1 MTSRVPPRAAA
12 VVGMVVAAL
21 AGCAGARIEAGV
33 FHSDKGYRVTLPGAG
48 WTVDGD
54 SAADLVLRRSAGPA
68 AILANAECGR
78 AGGRALDVLA
88 RHLLLGVRDR
98 VTLERGEASV
108 GGRPALRAVLDGRV
122 GPGDAP
128 TRVEA
133 YVVKD
138 GRCVYDL
145 VYVAPPAAFETG
157 RADFHR
163 LVESFVTESR

>member
-1 MTSRVPPRAAA
+1 MPPRVVA

-33 FHSDKGYRVTLPGAG
+33 FHSDKGYRVTLPAAG

-54 SAADLVLRRSAGPA
+54 GAADLVLRRSAGPA
-68 AILANAECGR
+68 AILAHAECGR
-78 AGGRALDVLA
+78 AGGRTLDVLA

-98 VTLERGEASV
+98 ITLERGAASV

-122 GPGDAP
+122 GPGDAA
-128 TRVEA
+128 TRIET

-157 RADFHR
+157 RGDFRR
-163 LVESFVTESR
+163 LVESFATESR